1 MTETE
6 KKIMAR
12 RAHIRNTLVDTIYEE
27 CAPSIGYNQKNS
39 YLEDRIEATNTYFN
53 HLDDLNNKG
62 AALEKVK
69 KELFK
74 LNRELRRKDQEG
86 VFVKLDPL

>member
-1 MTETE
+1 M
-6 KKIMAR
+6 
-12 RAHIRNTLVDTIYEE
+12 
-27 CAPSIGYNQKNS
+27 
-39 YLEDRIEATNTYFN
+39 
-53 HLDDLNNKG
+53 DDLNNNS

-86 VFVKLDPL
+86 VFVKLDPLEYLEEMRAEEEEKLRPKKYANSNSDVNSSLSMEDLSPLKTA